1 MDKKLEELKIIL
13 QKLNP
18 KNRKAVLR
26 RATRLL
32 KQQNKNSQTLRSG

>member
-13 QKLNP
+13 QGLNA

-32 KQQNKNSQTLRSG
+32 KQQNKIAASKQGG